1 MKYALEVQGITKSY
15 EKFKLDQV
23 SFAVPG
29 GCIMGFVGENGAG
42 KSTTIKGILGLIKLD
57 EGEIRIL
64 GKEPS
69 EEKGLDKEEIGVVFD
84 GCHFPENL
92 KVKEVQKIMRSLY
105 RNWQEDVFAGYLE
118 QFQLVE
124 NKKIKEL
131 SRGMKMKLS
140 LAVALSHQAK
150 LLILDE
156 PTSGLDP
163 MARDA
168 ILDIFLTFIQDEEH
182 SILVSSHI
190 ISDLEKVADYIT
202 FIHRGKILFSESK
215 DELLLRYGL
224 VRCTKEEL
232 EKLDE
237 RHIRGIRKNRFGCEA
252 LVDNRPELEKR
263 EHSYV
268 LDPANM
274 EEIMVFLADGR

>member
-1 MKYALEVQGITKSY
+1 MKYALEVKNITKRY
-15 EKFKLDQV
+15 ERFTLDQV

-29 GCIMGFVGENGAG
+29 GSIMGFVGENGAG
-42 KSTTIKGILGLIKLD
+42 KSTTIKGILGLIRLD
-57 EGEIRIL
+57 EGEVRIL
-64 GKEPS
+64 GKDQS
-69 EEKGLDKEEIGVVFD
+69 EEKALDKEEIGVVLD
-84 GCHFPENL
+84 GCHFPDNL
-92 KVKEVQKIMRSLY
+92 KVKEVRKIMRSLY
-105 RNWQEDVFAGYLE
+105 RSWQDDVFAGYLK
-118 QFQLVE
+118 QFQLEE
-124 NKKIKEL
+124 NKKVKEL

-140 LAVALSHQAK
+140 LAIALSHQAK

-168 ILDIFLTFIQDEEH
+168 ILDIFLDFIQDEEH

-190 ISDLEKVADYIT
+190 ITDLEKVADYIT
-202 FIHRGKILFSESK
+202 FIHQGKLLFSESK

-232 EKLDE
+232 KELDE
-237 RHIRGIRKNRFGCEA
+237 RHIRGIRRNHFGCEV

-268 LDPANM
+268 LDPANI
-274 EEIMVFLADGR
+274 EEIMLFLADGR